1 MNQMKWRSK
10 KIKIKM
16 MRMTRNLKINQNLRT
31 KKNNLMFK
39 INNNIIMYH
48 NLLEKTQL
56 KKMNMIWEVNE
67 MLRYNNYMI
76 KQKN

>member
-1 MNQMKWRSK
+1 MNQLKWRSK

-16 MRMTRNLKINQNLRT
+16 MRMTRNLKTNQNLRK

-39 INNNIIMYH
+39 INNNIMYH

>member
-1 MNQMKWRSK
+1 MNQLKWRSK

-16 MRMTRNLKINQNLRT
+16 MRMTRNLKTNQNLRT